1 MGAGAYLKSQ
11 GVKWGQE
18 SQSAP
23 VSQADL
29 QGGLH
34 AQTGL
39 IGVRVCHWH
48 DGTA

>member
-1 MGAGAYLKSQ
+1 MGAGAYLKSR
-11 GVKWGQE
+11 GVRWRQE
-18 SQSAP
+18 PQSAP
-23 VSQADL
+23 GSQADL

-39 IGVRVCHWH
+39 IGVRVYHWR